1 MVKLEPK
8 LNDMAEELPRLKNS
22 LQEFLQAIQD
32 FGDLGSFTLVAPRT
46 QTRLDTPSAS
56 FPSASEASVP
66 SIIGMLL
73 KSKTKNLN
81 KLLSGVLLSQD
92 SGAEASKGRRRRRRR
107 RREDDESTCPVDV
120 MLDAHHELK
129 EVALLVLELREAV
142 EGAEMGKEEMNELRV
157 FVEETTQKVGDTI
170 SLVTTMQLE
179 ILAMPC

>member
-22 LQEFLQAIQD
+22 LQEFLEAIQE
-32 FGDLGSFTLVAPRT
+32 FGDLGSFTLVEPRT
-46 QTRLDTPSAS
+46 YTKLDASSAS
-56 FPSASEASVP
+56 LPSASETSVP
-66 SIIGMLL
+66 SILGMLL
-73 KSKTKNLN
+73 KTKTKHLN
-81 KLLSGVLLSQD
+81 NLLSGVLSSQD
-92 SGAEASKGRRRRRRR
+92 SGVEASEGRRRR
-107 RREDDESTCPVDV
+107 RREDDSTCPVDV
-120 MLDAHHELK
+120 MLDAHQELK

-142 EGAEMGKEEMNELRV
+142 EGVEMGKEEMNELRV